1 MSARKE
7 YHPEKVRSQ
16 LSHPIIDG
24 DGHWIE
30 YTPVFAEKMRKVVG
44 DKGAD
49 GFIASQPRRIPDN
62 FVADHRAAQGAAAPR
77 WKAIGGGNRPT
88 PATAP
93 PP

>member
-30 YTPVFAEKMRKVVG
+30 YGPVFVEQVRKAAG
-44 DKGAD
+44 DKAAD
-49 GFIASQPRRIPDN
+49 GLPGIY
-62 FVADHRAAQGAAAPR
+62 AAFPTHFRSPSPNAAAAASP
-77 WKAIGGGNRPT
+77 WKAIGGASPPT
-88 PATAP
+88 PATGP
-93 PP
+93 QR